1 MKIPSEL
8 KKVPAV
14 QRWEKQIEKSKRRK
28 GVRARGKNPKR
39 DSGSEG
45 GHKA

>member
-14 QRWEKQIEKSKRRK
+14 QRWERQIEKSKQRK

-39 DSGSEG
+39 NRESEG
-45 GHKA
+45 GT